1 MDVSSDARTGD
12 HGAFLFLPTISSFR
26 PPILF
31 FLHILCTSFA
41 LTYSLT
47 VNAGLRTAGLVEYVL
62 SSQTNVWHAHRSL
75 YAWDLTFRCTCGRH
89 DAESDRGN
97 GQEEALSGGRLLL
110 H

>member
-1 MDVSSDARTGD
+1 MDVSSDAKTGD
-12 HGAFLFLPTISSFR
+12 HGAVLFSPTFWSFR
-26 PPILF
+26 PPFLF
-31 FLHILCTSFA
+31 FLLVFRVSLA

-47 VNAGLRTAGLVEYVL
+47 VNAESRTAGLVEYVL
-62 SSQTNVWHAHRSL
+62 SSRTNVWHTDRSL
-75 YAWDLTFRCTCGRH
+75 YAWDLTFRFTCVRH